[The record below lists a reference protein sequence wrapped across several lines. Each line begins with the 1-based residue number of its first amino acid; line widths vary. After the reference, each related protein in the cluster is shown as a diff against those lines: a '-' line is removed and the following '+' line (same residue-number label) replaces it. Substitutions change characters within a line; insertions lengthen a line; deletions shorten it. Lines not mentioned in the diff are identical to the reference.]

1 MQEFKINSAS
11 VAHMATQVRA
21 KQLATRDSQYKVL
34 ASIVKTWE
42 ENHPDK
48 SGEAIGKQIV
58 QDLEKFHNISKS
70 LNDHLKA
77 EDVNKIGYPIKFN
90 KTNLQLEMSLEY
102 AKQQESDNL
111 IGQIKN
117 CHFYNNQ
124 YCYVDSTELPV
135 LRADNSD
142 SYWGNENS
150 SVSSVLLASINVS
163 LGNKDINMPGAATF
177 FPFYNSKYTLPK
189 TFTKDYDSSDENGM
203 MLFGDYQFGGH
214 RYLKYQ
220 FIFGP
225 EDCSSSVGKATGLA
239 TEQIKTIT
247 TREMRENYSQ
257 YGYELVTELKSIDEH
272 QLKLIQ
278 PGDIYLRGTHTAIIA
293 TLPDNESNITT
304 LQFARDIEYAT
315 EKKISGGGLY
325 NYNLSE
331 QLKGHYSNP
340 IYILRAE
347 NSKPLDEEVSSLDFL
362 NKIDNAYTK
371 LYPNGPDED
380 VIGDC
385 SQFFEDFE

>member
-1 MQEFKINSAS
+1 
-11 VAHMATQVRA
+11 MA
-21 KQLATRDSQYKVL
+21 YK
-34 ASIVKTWE
+34 
-42 ENHPDK
+42 
-48 SGEAIGKQIV
+48 
-58 QDLEKFHNISKS
+58 
-70 LNDHLKA
+70 
-77 EDVNKIGYPIKFN
+77 
-90 KTNLQLEMSLEY
+90 Y
-102 AKQQESDNL
+102 AKQQDDNL
-111 IGQIKN
+111 IAQIKN
-117 CHFYNNQ
+117 GHFYNNQ
-124 YCYVDSTELPV
+124 YCYVDSTKLPV
-135 LRADNSD
+135 LQADNSD
-142 SYWGNENS
+142 SYQGNENS
-150 SVSSVLLASINVS
+150 SVSSVLLASINAS

-257 YGYELVTELKSIDEH
+257 YGYELVTELKSIDEQ

-331 QLKGHYSNP
+331 QLKGHSSNP

-362 NKIDNAYTK
+362 NKIDNAYTD
-371 LYPNGPDED
+371 LYPNGPDGD
-380 VIGDC
+380 VVGDC
-385 SQFFEDFE
+385 SIFFEDLG